1 MKCSEYEILINDL
14 ADGTISE
21 ADNARLN
28 EHIHACKS
36 CSKELQNTLL
46 LLDKVSALPLE
57 IEPRRDLWPGIEEAI
72 NSKKVEFKQITDNY
86 FSFQSNTEKTREPET
101 EDTKTLTP
109 YLKYGIAAAIVAACL
124 LASVPFILNLNNSG
138 QNLAAL
144 DSYWQVSKIKG
155 SPKVMDSQVIFTTD
169 SVKTGE
175 WIVTDDS
182 SQAMLHIANIG
193 NITIDPRS
201 KVKVLSNNSGEKK
214 IMLEY
219 GTISAELKPGQK
231 DFFVESRSATAFD
244 DGSTYTYTVDTS
256 GDGIVY
262 VKSGLVTLIANG
274 RESMVPAGKM
284 CITKAGV
291 GPGTPYNQDASPEL
305 KQALINYDFKN
316 GGSAAL
322 NKILSTARKTDATT
336 LINLLPRVSAGEK
349 EMVYTK
355 LASFVPPPPNLPKD
369 SIPKLDDFKE
379 LNEWMTRVQD
389 EINKEMEENMAKLN
403 EIIKEQMGN
412 SFKAN
417 TPEMQKELQEKIDI
431 YMQKA
436 NEIMEKQ
443 MDKMSI
449 HENLLEKQMEK
460 LNEHLSKEFNYNY
473 NFNFDEKEFEK
484 EMERAGREI
493 ERSMRIYERDMER
506 EQERMERELERQQE
520 QIEREQER
528 IEREQERMTEQQQ
541 REVERQQREV
551 ERQQEQVEREI
562 EQQQREIERQQEQ
575 IEREIEQ
582 QQRQI
587 EQEQERHEREQEQM
601 EREQERIEREQERI
615 EREQE
620 NEQRRLEHEYEE
632 SY

>member
-1 MKCSEYEILINDL
+1 MKCSEYEILINDF

-28 EHIHACKS
+28 EHIHTCKACS
-36 CSKELQNTLL
+36 RDLQNTLL
-46 LLDKVSALPLE
+46 LMDKVSGLPLE
-57 IEPRRDLWPGIEEAI
+57 IQPRKDLWPKIEEAI
-72 NSKKVEFKQITDNY
+72 DAKKVEFKQITDNY
-86 FSFQSNTEKTREPET
+86 FSFQSNNEKPAESEND
-101 EDTKTLTP
+101 DTKTLTP
-109 YLKYGIAAAIVAACL
+109 YLKYGIAAAIVIACL

-138 QNLAAL
+138 QDLASL

-155 SPKVMDSQVIFTTD
+155 SPKVMDSQVILTMD

-219 GTISAELKPGQK
+219 GTINAELNPGQK
-231 DFFVESRSATAFD
+231 DFFVESKSATAFD
-244 DGSTYTYTVDTS
+244 NGSTYSYTVDTS

-262 VKSGLVTLIANG
+262 VKSGLVTLEANG

-291 GPGTPYNQDASPEL
+291 GPGTPYNEDAPAEL
-305 KQALINYDFKN
+305 KQALLNYDFKN

-322 NKILSTARKTDATT
+322 NKVLSSARKTDATT

-355 LASFVPPPPNLPKD
+355 LASFVPPPPNFPKD
-369 SIPKLDDFKE
+369 SIPKLDNFKS
-379 LNEWMTRVQD
+379 LNEWMSKVQD
-389 EINKEMEENMAKLN
+389 EISKEMEENMEKLN
-403 EIIKEQMGN
+403 EMLKEQMGN

-417 TPEMQKELQEKIDI
+417 TPEMQKELQDKIDI

-443 MDKMSI
+443 MNNLDL

-473 NFNFDEKEFEK
+473 NYKFDEKEFEK
-484 EMERAGREI
+484 EMERAGREL
-493 ERSMRIYERDMER
+493 ERSMRFYERDMER
-506 EQERMERELERQQE
+506 EQERLERELERQQE
-520 QIEREQER
+520 QIERDLEHQQREIERQQRETERQIEEQER
-528 IEREQERMTEQQQ
+528 EIERQQRETERQIEHQQREIERQQRETERQIEEQQ
-541 REVERQQREV
+541 REVERQQRET
-551 ERQQEQVEREI
+551 ERQI
-562 EQQQREIERQQEQ
+562 EEQQREIEREQ
-575 IEREIEQ
+575 KRIEEE
-582 QQRQI
+582 
-587 EQEQERHEREQEQM
+587 
-601 EREQERIEREQERI
+601 IEREQEK
-615 EREQE
+615 
-620 NEQRRLEHEYEE
+620 LEE
-632 SY
+632 SN